1 MKESDF
7 PQFDDPRVREVFA
20 AAANL
25 VEWYE
30 AVFGES
36 ISLEPLKTAL
46 FAAQHS
52 RPKDL
57 APCVACGSKC
67 CYFDEFRN
75 DATCGDCG
83 KWQFIAQH
91 SRPKANH
98 GGYCKHGTGVPC
110 EGCQLA
116 ALRDMQEAA
125 QRSKLEEPTVSRMPC
140 YCGYCNA
147 GTDSCFP

>member
-1 MKESDF
+1 MSPEDF

-25 VEWYE
+25 VERLDPNPN
-30 AVFGES
+30 APS
-36 ISLEPLKTAL
+36 NSLAGAANTLKTAL
-46 FAAQHS
+46 FA
-52 RPKDL
+52 
-57 APCVACGSKC
+57 
-67 CYFDEFRN
+67 
-75 DATCGDCG
+75 
-83 KWQFIAQH
+83 AQH

-125 QRSKLEEPTVSRMPC
+125 QHSKPKNEC
-140 YCGYCNA
+140 ANCGDPMA
-147 GTDSCFP
+147 GCRGRCQDDS